1 MVLRPILLYESSVD
15 HRWIS
20 DRSSRNRRYIID
32 SHRYTIDIESIYHRL
47 IDVWHVYSTY
57 IYIYIYIFICSK
69 SMRYTSNLCKPGFP
83 VPGGAPSDPW
93 LVSPGIPGRGP
104 MGLGGPGPTY
114 TFLYHTLYKYT
125 YKN

>member
-1 MVLRPILLYESSVD
+1 MYVYT
-15 HRWIS
+15 
-20 DRSSRNRRYIID
+20 YIYI
-32 SHRYTIDIESIYHRL
+32 YVSIYICFLFYTYIH
-47 IDVWHVYSTY
+47 TY